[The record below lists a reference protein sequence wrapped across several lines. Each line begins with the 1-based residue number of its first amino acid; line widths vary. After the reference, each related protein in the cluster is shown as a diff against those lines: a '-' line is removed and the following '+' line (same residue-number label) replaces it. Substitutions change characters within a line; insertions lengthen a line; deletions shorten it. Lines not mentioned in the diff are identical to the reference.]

1 MLADPLTAGQGAHQ
15 LAIQPTWV
23 LVIDVLDY
31 AAFLQV
37 SRSQTT
43 CQSTVLFPE
52 PLLIDQQSQA
62 FLKAELARIRGFQLS
77 AEGIRHSVQFHG
89 VKFFNRLLIQHADSF
104 RTTTAPAWWAD
115 RSNEA

>member
-15 LAIQPTWV
+15 LAIQPPWV

-52 PLLIDQQSQA
+52 PLLIEQQLAVERVLQDGLQA
-62 FLKAELARIRGFQLS
+62 LIREGLELDRPLAGGFQPRS
-77 AEGIRHSVQFHG
+77 G
-89 VKFFNRLLIQHADSF
+89 VDLFQTQDA
-104 RTTTAPAWWAD
+104 
-115 RSNEA
+115 